1 MLKLIYFLPDWSLI
15 FGMNDKLISWAV
27 NLITRAVLGK
37 LRGSIT
43 IHFND
48 GEIVNSKTEFYEKP
62 FEKSS

>member
-1 MLKLIYFLPDWSLI
+1 MQ
-15 FGMNDKLISWAV
+15 DKLVSWAV

-48 GEIVNSKTEFYEKP
+48 GEIVNSETKFYEKP